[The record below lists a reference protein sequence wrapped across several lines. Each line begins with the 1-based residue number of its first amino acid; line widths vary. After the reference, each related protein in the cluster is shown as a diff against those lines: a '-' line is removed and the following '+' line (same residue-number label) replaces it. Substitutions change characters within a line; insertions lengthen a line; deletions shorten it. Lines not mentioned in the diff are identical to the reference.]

1 MFDKYW
7 MRLDRQADIKTI
19 EIFSIHIAIMKREPR
34 TVSIISV
41 STGVQCIQF
50 FIVTKKTLTL
60 FSFAVL
66 HLYIDDFQP
75 EINCIDIRVIVRR
88 LDFEIKN

>member
-41 STGVQCIQF
+41 STGVQGIQF
-50 FIVTKKTLTL
+50 FNVTK
-60 FSFAVL
+60 
-66 HLYIDDFQP
+66 
-75 EINCIDIRVIVRR
+75 
-88 LDFEIKN
+88 